1 MRRQVVAGPAEYT
14 AANVGN
20 LLPELG
26 DFANQRI
33 DLLLLAD
40 DDLVQLVEQVFIEAG
55 LDLQIGQAMV
65 SGVGGVGRL
74 HAAIGHEL
82 MARLGGADLIAET
95 DSDMATMGRH
105 YR

>member
-1 MRRQVVAGPAEYT
+1 MRRQVVARPAEHTT
-14 AANVGN
+14 AGVRN

-26 DFANQRI
+26 NFAHQRV

-40 DDLVQLVEQVFIEAG
+40 DDLVQLVQQVFIEAG

-65 SGVGGVGRL
+65 DGVGRL

-82 MARLGGADLIAET
+82 MARLAILLPSPALVL
-95 DSDMATMGRH
+95 AKR
-105 YR
+105 RVL